1 MGTFQKLKGITDVF
15 EYTLNND
22 IQDGLLEYFDWAL
35 LDIGNYFNSTLGE
48 TGPNGEDYSKL
59 RSSSNDQYTNGQVWE
74 GFRKNWVWQSGVDY
88 SPAPLVG
95 TNNTKPGVSGVYVD
109 DNFYPNTTTGD
120 YAHTIDHFNGRVIFD
135 TAIPTGSKVQA
146 EHSYKWINV
155 VYANAVPWLREIQ
168 TNTTEPTSSFF
179 NRDKG
184 SWDIPP
190 ESRLQLPAIAIEVV
204 ASRRFKAYAL
214 GGGQWVYTDVIFHCL
229 AEDEITRNK
238 LVDIVSMQSDKN
250 IPLFNSN
257 KINASGDYPL
267 DYQGVPV
274 SGALRYP
281 ELVEKH
287 PEGRIRLTNAIVQDM
302 VTVDSDIFG
311 GIVRFTTEGIK
322 KNI

>member
-1 MGTFQKLKGITDVF
+1 MGTFQKLKGISDVF

-22 IQDGLLEYFDWAL
+22 IQDGLIEYFDWAL

-48 TGPNGEDYSKL
+48 SSPNGQDYSKL
-59 RSSSNDQYTNGQVWE
+59 RLSSNDQYTAGQVWE
-74 GFRKNWVWQSGVDY
+74 GFRKNWIWQSGVNY

-95 TNNTKPGVSGVYVD
+95 TNNVKPGVSGVYVD
-109 DNFYPNTTTGD
+109 DVFYPNTTTGT

-135 TAIPTGSKVQA
+135 SAIPSTSKVQA

-155 VYANAVPWLREIQ
+155 VYANSVPWLREIQ
-168 TNTTEPTSSFF
+168 TETTEPTSSFF
-179 NRDKG
+179 DKDKG
-184 SWDIPP
+184 SWNIPP
-190 ESRLQLPAIAIEVV
+190 ESRLQLPAIAVEVV
-204 ASRRFKAYAL
+204 ATRRFKAYAL

-238 LVDIVSMQSDKN
+238 LIDIISMQSDKN
-250 IPLFNSN
+250 VPLFDSNS
-257 KINASGDYPL
+257 INTSGDYPL

-287 PEGRIRLTNAIVQDM
+287 NGGTLRLTNAIVQDM
-302 VTVDSDIFG
+302 ISVDSDIFG
-311 GIVRFTTEGIK
+311 GVVRFTTEGIK
-322 KNI
+322 TNI

>member
-1 MGTFQKLKGITDVF
+1 MGTFQRLKGITDVF

-95 TNNTKPGVSGVYVD
+95 TNNTKPGGSGIYVD

-120 YAHTIDHFNGRVIFD
+120 YSHTIDHFNGRVIFD

-204 ASRRFKAYAL
+204 ASRRFKPYAL

-281 ELVEKH
+281 ELVEKYD
-287 PEGRIRLTNAIVQDM
+287 GGDLRLTNAIVQDM
-302 VTVDSDIFG
+302 VSVDSDIFG

-322 KNI
+322 NNI

>member
-59 RSSSNDQYTNGQVWE
+59 RSSSNDQYANGQVWE

-302 VTVDSDIFG
+302 VSVDSDIFG